1 MAPVGISTPSPYLC
15 TAECYS
21 GPVPAD
27 RVLLPPSAE
36 ICHVQQQRW
45 VAGRHPLSP
54 LYHYSHLI
62 INERFARIMNVANAC
77 YLLTS
82 HRLGSM
88 RT

>member
-1 MAPVGISTPSPYLC
+1 MAPVGISTPFPYLC

-27 RVLLPPSAE
+27 RVLLPPPAE
-36 ICHVQQQRW
+36 THHKQRW

-54 LYHYSHLI
+54 LYHQPHLI
-62 INERFARIMNVANAC
+62 INDRFACITNVDNAW

-82 HRLGSM
+82 DLLGST